1 MELKEQFRKEYFA
14 KAKEDGCEVDGQM
27 FVVVEKDLYMKW
39 LETKLQ
45 NTSSNSEYA
54 KLPSLHDV
62 MDIIRPNG
70 AGQEIPEIVRRV
82 YETIKK
88 LGDFA

>member
-1 MELKEQFRKEYFA
+1 MSLSDCEKCWETPCVCGYTYKKWKTERIVELRDVLNKTIYERS
-14 KAKEDGCEVDGQM
+14 D
-27 FVVVEKDLYMKW
+27 
-39 LETKLQ
+39 
-45 NTSSNSEYA
+45 NSDYA

-88 LGDFA
+88 LGNFA